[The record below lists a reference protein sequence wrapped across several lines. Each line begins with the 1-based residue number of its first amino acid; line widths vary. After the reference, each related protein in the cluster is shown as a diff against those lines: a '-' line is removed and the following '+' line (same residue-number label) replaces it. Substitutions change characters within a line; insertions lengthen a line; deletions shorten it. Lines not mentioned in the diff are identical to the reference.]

1 MKEPKFYPSIA
12 TQLPNLRDAGRGMNF
27 PCRIWASRRIFSQD
41 NEEIA
46 KLLPLIGKNSIFDL
60 AEKWKAF
67 ST

>member
-1 MKEPKFYPSIA
+1 
-12 TQLPNLRDAGRGMNF
+12 MNF